1 MKISVRIIMNYRAH
15 QAVPAG
21 DGLDWQGWIMEIR
34 RAAVEAFERVVRGW
48 SRPSKYDPVSED
60 MQDLI

>member
-1 MKISVRIIMNYRAH
+1 MNYRAH